1 MFFFCF
7 ASSFPVFSFSLVFFF
22 RRLKVSPSVEPISVR
37 STPCVYHVALSIAS
51 TTLLL
56 QQARIKQ
63 TLRYK
68 YFLLLFSRSAPLP
81 AKVKKKEK
89 NTYRNTILL

>member
-7 ASSFPVFSFSLVFFF
+7 ASSFPLFSFSLVFF

-37 STPCVYHVALSIAS
+37 STPCVYQVALSIAS

-63 TLRYK
+63 TLRDK
-68 YFLLLFSRSAPLP
+68 YFFVAVQSQCPSPC
-81 AKVKKKEK
+81 EG
-89 NTYRNTILL
+89 